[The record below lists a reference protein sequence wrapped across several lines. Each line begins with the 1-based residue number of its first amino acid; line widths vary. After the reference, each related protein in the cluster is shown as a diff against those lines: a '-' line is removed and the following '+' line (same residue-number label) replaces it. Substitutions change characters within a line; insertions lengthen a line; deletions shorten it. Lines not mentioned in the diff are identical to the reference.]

1 MRLLAGAALAVATVG
16 AVGWWATD
24 TGPEPS
30 AEAFCARLA
39 EAADLDEVLLGD
51 ADAIAAG
58 ADRLRAAVAV
68 APPGVAE
75 DAAVLAGAVDRL
87 AAGAQAQPLDPQAGI
102 DEALAALQPDQE
114 QISAASQAVGAWAE
128 ATCGLSLDGTRPV
141 AGPAPPTTD
150 APGPDAPV
158 AAPEGAATPS

>member
-1 MRLLAGAALAVATVG
+1 MRGARRPRRARSEGRSSSGRTVRLLAGAALAVATVG

-39 EAADLDEVLLGD
+39 EA
-51 ADAIAAG
+51 
-58 ADRLRAAVAV
+58 
-68 APPGVAE
+68 
-75 DAAVLAGAVDRL
+75 AAVLAGAVDRL